1 MNKTA
6 NPWYEVK
13 RKREQRGN
21 TLAFH
26 KHAVLLMELKVFE
39 ASMSSEPQPP
49 PERSS
54 NILEKTCI
62 ASSIPD
68 FMLDASWSAKHS
80 F

>member
-26 KHAVLLMELKVFE
+26 KHAVLLMELKAFE
-39 ASMSSEPQPP
+39 ASMSNKPQPS

-54 NILEKTCI
+54 NISEKACI
-62 ASSIPD
+62 APSIPD
-68 FMLDASWSAKHS
+68 FMPDASWSTKHS